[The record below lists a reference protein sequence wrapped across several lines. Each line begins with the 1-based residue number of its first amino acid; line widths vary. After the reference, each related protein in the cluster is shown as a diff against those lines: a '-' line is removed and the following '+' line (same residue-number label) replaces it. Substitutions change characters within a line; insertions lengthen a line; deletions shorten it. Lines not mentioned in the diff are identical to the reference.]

1 MSLGPFLADLVDLT
15 DSITVTIAPWASV
28 DKNNQASYGAPV
40 TVACYIGGPVKFMHR
55 ASAQERV
62 SSQTLY
68 VFDNGQF
75 SARDQVT
82 LPAGY
87 DGTTTPKIAQV
98 DRLTDEQG
106 FCFSTLYLG

>member
-1 MSLGPFLADLVDLT
+1 MSLGAFLNDLVDLAVGT
-15 DSITVTIAPWASV
+15 ITISPWLSV
-28 DKNNQASYGAPV
+28 DKNNQASYGTAVPYS
-40 TVACYIGGPVKFMHR
+40 AQIGGPVKFMHR
-55 ASAQERV
+55 ASAQERI

-68 VFDNGQF
+68 VFSADQI

-98 DRLTDEQG
+98 DRQTDELG
-106 FCFSTLYLG
+106 FCFSVVYLG